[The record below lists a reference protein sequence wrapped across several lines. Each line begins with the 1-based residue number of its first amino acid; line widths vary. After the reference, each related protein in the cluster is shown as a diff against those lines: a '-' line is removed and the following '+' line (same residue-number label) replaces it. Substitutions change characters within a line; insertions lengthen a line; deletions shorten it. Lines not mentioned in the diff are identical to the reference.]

1 MLQSD
6 IDISSLDQKSAMTLI
21 IYYRWYE
28 IFSFFIL
35 NTIGVVTYF
44 PVVTESFNMFK
55 VKVNHATAPNA
66 QWFNYLIKV
75 Q

>member
-6 IDISSLDQKSAMTLI
+6 MDISSLDQKSAMTLI

-28 IFSFFIL
+28 IFSFFML

-55 VKVNHATAPNA
+55 VYHATA